1 MKKGRQRS
9 ALAALLAFGLF
20 LAACSSGEPT
30 ETTEA
35 AGDSTTTEA
44 TTETTAAPTTETT
57 EAPAAE
63 GGIITTYITEPE
75 FLQPPQTNESEG
87 NAVLTALFRGLI
99 DYDPETSE
107 PRSPVSPSRSHH
119 PTRVSP
125 GRSSSRTV
133 GPSTTAPQ

>member
-35 AGDSTTTEA
+35 PGDTTATTEA

-57 EAPAAE
+57 EAAAAGE
-63 GGIITTYITEPE
+63 AAGPGSPVARVKPKTSNSWALPGTPGLSWVNTCPPTT
-75 FLQPPQTNESEG
+75 
-87 NAVLTALFRGLI
+87 
-99 DYDPETSE
+99 
-107 PRSPVSPSRSHH
+107 VSPSY
-119 PTRVSP
+119 
-125 GRSSSRTV
+125 
-133 GPSTTAPQ
+133 TTAVAANIVA

>member
-44 TTETTAAPTTETT
+44 TTTHGCAHDRDHRG
-57 EAPAAE
+57 PAAG
-63 GGIITTYITEPE
+63 GGIITTYIGEPE
-75 FLQPPQTNESEG
+75 FLQPPNTNESEG
-87 NAVLTALFRGLI
+87 RGAQ
-99 DYDPETSE
+99 
-107 PRSPVSPSRSHH
+107 RPVPWSDRLQ
-119 PTRVSP
+119 P
-125 GRSSSRTV
+125 GD
-133 GPSTTAPQ
+133 Q